1 MHKFET
7 YKNRAIKFLEQTDL
21 DGWRIKI
28 YGITADSEN
37 LPTYL
42 IAEGKNVVLAHL
54 PQPGLTEQ
62 RYGVGF
68 LIIHHGTMAN
78 WFLLNWWGNEDIIHH
93 QVFSSPFN
101 DPRTISPVADKSI
114 MACVYELEVY
124 SFEREAWIDT
134 VLSNAK
140 GPDFEKYLRERL
152 NTDA

>member
-1 MHKFET
+1 MHNFET
-7 YKNRAIKFLEQTDL
+7 YKKRAIKFLEQTDF

-28 YGITADSEN
+28 YSITADSQN

-42 IAEGKNVVLAHL
+42 ITEGKNVVLTHL
-54 PQPGLTEQ
+54 PQPAVTEQ

-68 LIIHHGTMAN
+68 LIIHQGTMAN

-93 QVFSSPFN
+93 QVFSSPTN
-101 DPRTISPVADKSI
+101 EPSKISPVADKSI